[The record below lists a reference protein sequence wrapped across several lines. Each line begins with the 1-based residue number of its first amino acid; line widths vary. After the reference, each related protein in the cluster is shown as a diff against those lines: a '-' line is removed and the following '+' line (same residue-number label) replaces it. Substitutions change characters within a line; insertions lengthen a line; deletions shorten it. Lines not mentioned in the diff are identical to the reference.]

1 MLKTIIPEASKNKIV
16 GILNDVLS
24 KLGDE
29 IAQFANNNILEYLVQ
44 EYRNCK
50 QTKTILHRDR
60 PVDIERIYQPLNLHR
75 YYDRFQRSNNTRTL
89 IETTDIKNIFQNSN
103 LITIIGDAG
112 CGKSTIVKYL
122 FLSAIRTDYKIPIKV
137 ELRYLNGTD
146 KGIEDYIIDNIIKYE
161 HIATSN
167 QIIKRML
174 KSGKFVIFIDGYDE
188 LDSGIKS
195 RIAREISQLAKKYYD
210 NSYIITSRPTDEID
224 LLEGFHNYR
233 VCKLTKEQIENFVK
247 RQYEDTEQEIA
258 NKIIVSINSKE
269 VEQYRHFLK
278 NPLLLSMFIFTYQ
291 TDSHIP
297 QKTSDFYAQVF
308 NTLYSGHDTIS
319 KLGYSR
325 EKRSGLSKDNIL
337 SILEKFSFISYWN
350 SKYTFQ
356 YAEMQGYLK
365 KVKAG
370 IKIEFEDDALIH
382 DLYVAIN
389 ILTKDG
395 IIYEFPHRSIQ
406 EYFAASFVAGA
417 PKEIKDTLYRL
428 FTDAD
433 LLKLPSNLNFFFLLK
448 ELDNDNFNRLFLIP
462 YIDQINNVINRG
474 IERDAYVYFNALYL
488 ISKLFSKNMYKDFI
502 KIDAEYYKQLGSH
515 FHDKIEMKEL
525 KKIKEKLAKE
535 LITPFMSNYNYT
547 AIADEIKESISEEN
561 ELGKKFINEI
571 FNIGI

>member
-1 MLKTIIPEASKNKIV
+1 MIETIISEVAKNKIA
-16 GILNDVLS
+16 GILNDILS

-50 QTKTILHRDR
+50 QTKTILHRDH
-60 PVDIERIYQPLNLHR
+60 PVDIDRIYQPLFLHR
-75 YYDRFQRSNNTRTL
+75 SYDMFQKPNNTRAL
-89 IETTDIKNIFQNSN
+89 IETTNIKDVFQNSN

-112 CGKSTIVKYL
+112 SGKSTIIKYL
-122 FLSAIRTDYKIPIKV
+122 FLNAIRSDYKIPIKV

-146 KGIEDYIIDNIIKYE
+146 KGVEDYIIDNIIKYE
-161 HIATSN
+161 NIATSN

-174 KSGKFVIFIDGYDE
+174 TSGRFVIFLDGYDE
-188 LDSGIKS
+188 LDSSIKS

-247 RQYEDTEQEIA
+247 RQYEDEAQEIA

-356 YAEMQGYLK
+356 YAEMQDYLK
-365 KVKAG
+365 KVKVG

-433 LLKLPSNLNFFFLLK
+433 LLILPSNLNFFFLLK

-474 IERDAYVYFNALYL
+474 IKRDAYVYFNVLCL

-502 KIDAEYYKQLGSH
+502 KIDAEYDKQLRSH
-515 FHDKIEMKEL
+515 SHNKIKIKEL
-525 KKIKEKLAKE
+525 KKIKEKLTKE